1 MSTAATGRVA
11 AIIPAAGSGVRLGA
25 DVPKAFLALDGFSL
39 LTRSALAMSAVADVL
54 IIAAPADSLDE
65 AAAQLA
71 QVDAEIHIVAGGE
84 HRQESVANA
93 LRMVPEDVSIVM
105 VHDAARPL
113 VPIKV
118 TKDIVE
124 AVRNGAKA
132 VIPVLPLVDTIK
144 RVNNQGLAIETVD
157 RNQLRR
163 VQTPQGFDRATLD
176 LAYQNPEVVATDD
189 AGLMDALG
197 IAVST
202 VAGDERALKITTMS
216 DVHHALS
223 LLEATSE

>member
-1 MSTAATGRVA
+1 VA

-25 DVPKAFLALDGFSL
+25 DVPKAFLELGGLSL
-39 LTRSALAMSAVADVL
+39 LTRSALAMSTVADVL
-54 IIAAPADSLDE
+54 IIAAPVDGLDE
-65 AAAQLA
+65 ASAQVA

-93 LRMVPEDVSIVM
+93 LRMVPEDVSIVL

-113 VPIKV
+113 VPFEV
-118 TKDIVE
+118 TQNVVTAI
-124 AVRNGAKA
+124 RGGAKA

-144 RVNNQGLAIETVD
+144 RVNNQGIAIETVD

-176 LAYQNPEVVATDD
+176 LAYKNPEVVATDD
-189 AGLMDALG
+189 AGLMDAMG
-197 IAVST
+197 IPVVT
-202 VAGDERALKITTMS
+202 VAGDERSLKITTLS
-216 DVHHALS
+216 DVQHALS
-223 LLEATSE
+223 FLEATSE

>member
-1 MSTAATGRVA
+1 
-11 AIIPAAGSGVRLGA
+11 
-25 DVPKAFLALDGFSL
+25 
-39 LTRSALAMSAVADVL
+39 
-54 IIAAPADSLDE
+54 
-65 AAAQLA
+65 
-71 QVDAEIHIVAGGE
+71 
-84 HRQESVANA
+84 
-93 LRMVPEDVSIVM
+93 VSIVL

-118 TKDIVE
+118 TQNVVAAI
-124 AVRNGAKA
+124 RGGAKA
-132 VIPVLPLVDTIK
+132 AIPVLPLVDTIK
-144 RVNNQGLAIETVD
+144 RVNNNGIAIETVD

-197 IAVST
+197 IPVVT
-202 VAGDERALKITTMS
+202 VAGDERSLKITTMS
-216 DVHHALS
+216 DVKNALS